1 MPATTRTPQVIS
13 RLGLAEVFTAAD
25 NTNGESCANNGNL
38 FLHVKDTGGGA
49 CTVTVTTPGTVDG
62 LAITDLTVVVPPTTG
77 DRMIGPF
84 PTGLYNDSSGNITV
98 GYSTGT
104 GVTAAYVQL
113 GT

>member
-1 MPATTRTPQVIS
+1 MPAAARTPQVIS
-13 RLGLAEVFTAAD
+13 RTGLAEAFTAAD
-25 NTNGESCANNGNL
+25 NANGETCPNNGNL
-38 FLHVKDTGGGA
+38 FLHVKNTGGGS

-62 LAITDLTVVVPPTTG
+62 LAITDLTVVVPLTTG

-84 PTGLYNDSSGNITV
+84 PTGTYNDSSGNISV
-98 GYSTGT
+98 AYSTGT